1 MSVDSRTETIPASGQ
16 IRLANANFYFLINS
30 TAAVDQAF
38 SRDGSTETFQ
48 QMTVGLVV
56 GRVRKWDYAFIS
68 GVAGTVVTF
77 FYGIS
82 SIREDF
88 TNVNTQLATISGTVA
103 TAENT
108 TVLQTSPAQAAVATA
123 NANTITPNALAKRT
137 YVSNLSGN
145 GATLFVQTVAAGANR
160 GIPVQDGQ
168 TIPTDWRTPFDVRN
182 DSGLPGLYNIQEV
195 R

>member
-16 IRLANANFYFLINS
+16 IRLANANFYFLISS
-30 TAAVDQAF
+30 TAAVDTAL

-48 QMTVGLVV
+48 QMTAGLVI
-56 GRVRKWDYAFIS
+56 GRVRKWDFAFIT

-82 SIREDF
+82 AIREDF
-88 TNVNTQLATISGTVA
+88 TNVNVQLATISGTVA
-103 TAENT
+103 VAENT
-108 TVLQTSPAQAAVATA
+108 TVLQTSPAQATRATA
-123 NANTITPNALAKRT
+123 GADTITPNALAKRT

-145 GATLFVQTVAAGANR
+145 GATLFVQSVGAGANK

-168 TIPTDWRTPFDVRN
+168 VFPVDWRTAFDVRN
-182 DSGLPGLYNIQEV
+182 DSGLLVTYNIQEV